1 VAHLSGVVLRRTT
14 LAIESNLTAQDLDVV
29 ADTVAAALNWSEDR
43 RAQEVETL
51 RTVLV
56 TRHHMTL

>member
-1 VAHLSGVVLRRTT
+1 VAHLSDVVLRRTT

-43 RAQEVETL
+43 RAQDVETL

-56 TRHHMTL
+56 TRHHTTL

>member
-1 VAHLSGVVLRRTT
+1 MAHLSDVVLRRTT
-14 LAIESNLTAQDLDVV
+14 LAIESNLTAQDQDV

>member
-1 VAHLSGVVLRRTT
+1 VAHLSDVVLRRTT
-14 LAIESNLTAQDLDVV
+14 LAIESNLTAQDQDV